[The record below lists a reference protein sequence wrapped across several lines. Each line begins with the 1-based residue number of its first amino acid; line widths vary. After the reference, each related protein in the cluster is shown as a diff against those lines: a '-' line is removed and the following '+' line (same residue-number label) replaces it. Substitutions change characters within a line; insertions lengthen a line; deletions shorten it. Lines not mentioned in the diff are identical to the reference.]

1 MGARSCGRQIAS
13 AAKRAERRS
22 RRAGR
27 PQPRPRSHDRSPIL
41 GDDDRGERPRH
52 GGVEGGVAPRRSVPA
67 GPGDGRP
74 RQDGHRTRRTPPA
87 PVAHRRLLQQSI
99 SMFYYFNYRNTQMSS
114 QNTET
119 VAGLMRGHASAA
131 TSCVATPELAALEHL
146 QGAGPMTT
154 GRLGGRFSM
163 SPGALMTLVH
173 RLEKR
178 DTQPRR
184 PQERPPAQDRCGVTR
199 APVAPQALHRRD
211 ARHRKKFRG
220 RERAV
225 IPRHLEAATEPT
237 RRHAERLARSD
248 P

>member
-1 MGARSCGRQIAS
+1 
-13 AAKRAERRS
+13 
-22 RRAGR
+22 
-27 PQPRPRSHDRSPIL
+27 
-41 GDDDRGERPRH
+41 
-52 GGVEGGVAPRRSVPA
+52 
-67 GPGDGRP
+67 
-74 RQDGHRTRRTPPA
+74 
-87 PVAHRRLLQQSI
+87 
-99 SMFYYFNYRNTQMSS
+99 MSS

-131 TSCVATPELAALEHL
+131 TSCVAAVARRMRLATPELAALEHL
-146 QGAGPMTT
+146 QGAEPMTT

-225 IPRHLEAATEPT
+225 IPRHLEAAT
-237 RRHAERLARSD
+237 
-248 P
+248 

>member
-1 MGARSCGRQIAS
+1 
-13 AAKRAERRS
+13 
-22 RRAGR
+22 
-27 PQPRPRSHDRSPIL
+27 
-41 GDDDRGERPRH
+41 
-52 GGVEGGVAPRRSVPA
+52 
-67 GPGDGRP
+67 
-74 RQDGHRTRRTPPA
+74 
-87 PVAHRRLLQQSI
+87 
-99 SMFYYFNYRNTQMSS
+99 MSS

-184 PQERPPAQDRCGVTR
+184 PQEDAPAQDRCGVTR

-211 ARHRKKFRG
+211 ARHRKSFAEVG
-220 RERAV
+220 RPV
-225 IPRHLEAATEPT
+225 TPRPPEAAPGPP